1 MKLFMKYFKYLNVY
15 HIYKEFFYLN
25 QRYKSLVVNR
35 NFSIQINITTM
46 SKLNFDIYHKNMIKS
61 NKYRMIYDYIQ
72 LETLI
77 FDNIDTKYL
86 NNILKYLIYLPKL
99 YSLIFSLIDY
109 IQNPSILFHHIEI
122 KIFPIEYLIINNRF
136 SIDSLYDIFLC
147 LLKLFY
153 LSIDCLVGSN
163 DPEFDRDPIV
173 LEYLKYISIKVDN
186 IHFNIFKKLIICF
199 FGSVE
204 VLHFFNT

>member
-122 KIFPIEYLIINNRF
+122 KIL
-136 SIDSLYDIFLC
+136 
-147 LLKLFY
+147 
-153 LSIDCLVGSN
+153 
-163 DPEFDRDPIV
+163 
-173 LEYLKYISIKVDN
+173 
-186 IHFNIFKKLIICF
+186 
-199 FGSVE
+199 
-204 VLHFFNT
+204 